1 MQSVTPKCSHLGLG
15 SCDFARRYFRNRCFF
30 LFLRLLRCFSSAGS
44 LRMTMDSSYGTWR
57 LSMWVSPFG
66 YLRINGYLL
75 LPAAFRSLSRPSSA
89 PSARASALRPFCLT
103 APHMHSVACAG
114 FLETLV
120 SSWFSIFFRIPLGIL
135 DVFSYPS
142 TYVDAFFLSVFSFQG
157 TFFGCLSIRVH
168 LRGFEPPPWPSQM
181 IFS

>member
-1 MQSVTPKCSHLGLG
+1 MG
-15 SCDFARRYFRNRCFF
+15 SYDFARRYFRNRCFF

-120 SSWFSIFFRIPLGIL
+120 SSWFSIFFGYLSVSSMSFPIRQLTL
-135 DVFSYPS
+135 TLSFSRYSVFKVLSSDVFHPS
-142 TYVDAFFLSVFSFQG
+142 SS
-157 TFFGCLSIRVH
+157 SRI
-168 LRGFEPPPWPSQM
+168 
-181 IFS
+181 

>member
-1 MQSVTPKCSHLGLG
+1 
-15 SCDFARRYFRNRCFF
+15 
-30 LFLRLLRCFSSAGS
+30 
-44 LRMTMDSSYGTWR
+44 
-57 LSMWVSPFG
+57 MWVSPFG

-157 TFFGCLSIRVH
+157 TFFGCSPSELIFEDLN
-168 LRGFEPPPWPSQM
+168 LRRGRPR
-181 IFS
+181 